1 MRFNYGDKTL
11 LRVLD
16 EAEFW
21 KRQEAEHTVVI
32 RVIVPNLEPVFVEQL
47 KAWEQVFT
55 QTDATIGKYIET
67 IVRSGYCINPELYR
81 EILDL
86 IRLTICQSQNFIALL
101 NAISAESEAV
111 RSNPTAP
118 VVINHIRRESAY
130 FIGVAQTVLYC

>member
-32 RVIVPNLEPVFVEQL
+32 RVLVNNLETGFVEQL
-47 KAWEQVFT
+47 RAWEQVFA
-55 QTDATIGKYIET
+55 QTDACVGKYIET
-67 IVRSGYCINPELYR
+67 IVRSGYCITPELKK
-81 EILDL
+81 EILEL
-86 IRLTICQSQNFIALL
+86 IRIAIGQSQNFIALL
-101 NAISAESEAV
+101 NSISAESQAV
-111 RSNPTAP
+111 RGNPTAL

-130 FIGVAQTVLYC
+130 FIGVAQTIMC